1 MIRFDSVTKE
11 YPDGTRA
18 LENVSLSISEGEFVF
33 VVGSSGA
40 GKTTLIKLLLRE
52 ELPTEGTL
60 FFEDLEIPSLRDS
73 QATALRRQIGTV
85 FQEFKLIPSR
95 TVLENVTL
103 PLRVMGEKNSEGRA
117 LEVLSLVGLS
127 NKASLFPR
135 NLSGGEKQR
144 VSFARALIHRP
155 RVLLADEPTGNID
168 EESTQKIC
176 DILEKVNRAG
186 TTVLVA
192 THNLGM
198 VKKMRR
204 RVVRLE
210 NGKVVEDDKKS
221 ESGF

>member
-210 NGKVVEDDKKS
+210 KGKVVEDGKKS